1 MQPYD
6 KALTSDSASYF
17 KTPASHRKC
26 RHPELENLSMP
37 DETINLKG
45 QVAVVTGAGRGI
57 GEAISRRLA
66 SMGASVVLAA
76 RDVSQ
81 LERLEREIAS
91 SGGSA
96 QVEPLDLLNEPSI
109 AKLAKSVHSRY
120 QRCDILVNNAG
131 IGFMGKPLHE
141 MPPAEWDHLMG
152 TNLRGPY
159 LMIRALAPL
168 MIAAK
173 SGHIINIS
181 SLAGHNP
188 LPGGAAYAAS
198 KWALN
203 GLTYSVAEELRP
215 HGIRVS
221 VIAPG
226 SVNTHFGSGGSK
238 NPDKKIQPD
247 DVAHVV
253 AMLVTQAPQS
263 FVSEVLL
270 RPTQKP

>member
-1 MQPYD
+1 MS
-6 KALTSDSASYF
+6 T
-17 KTPASHRKC
+17 
-26 RHPELENLSMP
+26 
-37 DETINLKG
+37 ETTLKN

-66 SMGASVVLAA
+66 AMGATVVLAA
-76 RDVSQ
+76 RDTA
-81 LERLEREIAS
+81 RLEQVRDQIAAD
-91 SGGSA
+91 GASA
-96 QVEPLDLLNEPSI
+96 QIARLDLLDEHSI
-109 AKLAKSVHSRY
+109 ADLAREIETTHH
-120 QRCDILVNNAG
+120 RCDILINNAG
-131 IGFMGKPLHE
+131 IGVPGKPLHE
-141 MPPAEWDHLMG
+141 LPPAEWEQIMG

-159 LMIRALAPL
+159 LMIRAFAPL

-173 SGHIINIS
+173 SGHIVNIS

-188 LPGGAAYAAS
+188 LPNGAAYSAS
-198 KWALN
+198 KWGLN

-221 VIAPG
+221 VVAPG
-226 SVNTHFGSGGSK
+226 SVNTPFEGRGDK
-238 NPDKKIQPD
+238 KDPNKKIQPA
-247 DVAHVV
+247 DVAHIV